1 MRSLKTVAKL
11 RVVAAVVV
19 VGRCWKMVGFVVVGV
34 MLKSRETVQRL

>member
-1 MRSLKTVAKL
+1 MTSLKTEAKL
-11 RVVAAVVV
+11 RVVAAVV